1 MPAVG
6 DTNYKKMRP
15 GPVGVQLWNRG
26 TGLGVRVV
34 VVVMAMMV
42 MRGGESRCGK
52 HHQKQGGGKDLF
64 HAANVALLHACWKC
78 NPGHASREERG
89 KTAVAELFHSGTG
102 RKSARR
108 GEASQSGV
116 D

>member
-34 VVVMAMMV
+34 VVVMAMMM
-42 MRGGESRCGK
+42 MRGGESRGGK
-52 HHQKQGGGKDLF
+52 HHQKQGSGENLF
-64 HAANVALLHACWKC
+64 HAPNVARSPVAGKWISL
-78 NPGHASREERG
+78 PASREARG
-89 KTAVAELFHSGTG
+89 
-102 RKSARR
+102 
-108 GEASQSGV
+108 
-116 D
+116 